1 VEREAETRFADA
13 VEAVRV
19 GYITARDRKAWN
31 RWRNRRRKAVTGT
44 DGQGLTGA
52 ALEAAILRVGQMF
65 PGSVIR
71 EQAAG

>member
-1 VEREAETRFADA
+1 
-13 VEAVRV
+13 V

-31 RWRNRRRKAVTGT
+31 RWRNRRRQAVTGS

-65 PGSVIR
+65 PGSVTR
-71 EQAAG
+71 QTVA